1 MEPKT
6 ARFHTVFPELS
17 EEQTAC
23 LTALLEGN
31 TVNDAAMIADVNRST
46 VFRWLK
52 EPAFQ
57 AALRQSK
64 AEALETVS
72 RKLLRLG
79 VKAVDT
85 LEGIL
90 DNSQSENVKVRAAV
104 DSLTQLFKSYETIT
118 LKEEIEA
125 VREQIAA
132 LQDSNDG
139 SA

>member
-1 MEPKT
+1 
-6 ARFHTVFPELS
+6 
-17 EEQTAC
+17 
-23 LTALLEGN
+23 
-31 TVNDAAMIADVNRST
+31 MIADVNRST

-52 EPAFQ
+52 ESAFQ

-64 AEALETVS
+64 AESLETVS

-104 DSLTQLFKSYETIT
+104 DSLTQLFKSYEAVT

-132 LQDSNDG
+132 LQESGDG
-139 SA
+139 PA